1 MLRCQ
6 KFDAFLRIGERV
18 RLLAFLG
25 LGQTVVLVNVA
36 VVCHVSPVSLEDEAR
51 KQERGDQREKK
62 THVASQG

>member
-18 RLLAFLG
+18 RLLALLG

-36 VVCHVSPVSLEDEAR
+36 VVCQVSPIPLEEEDK
-51 KQERGDQREKK
+51 KQERGD
-62 THVASQG
+62 

>member
-18 RLLAFLG
+18 RLLAFLR

-36 VVCHVSPVSLEDEAR
+36 VVCHVSPISLEDEDEA
-51 KQERGDQREKK
+51 KEQERGDQRGKK
-62 THVASQG
+62 RT